1 MPCAGA
7 NAGPSQRRN
16 TNTMNI
22 DQTDCPP
29 ATEIDPGFVARLRER
44 AEAGDPK
51 AMFDLG
57 CLHDLPAKIGVELDL
72 DLALQWYTRSAEAG
86 FAWAQ
91 FALGNMHE
99 LAQGTPRNDLGARR
113 WYEAAARQGIAE
125 AQMHLA
131 RMLQS
136 GRGGPAATAEAADWY
151 QRAAH
156 QGHERAAT
164 NLALMHLQGE
174 ITPADLDEARRLL
187 EFAADKLD
195 GLAHLALADMH
206 LRGVGTPRHGGLALA
221 HYCVAALL
229 LPAGPDAERAI
240 ASREG
245 LLARQPALRES
256 YQDSARQFI
265 DARTPS
271 GSPGALPRRGGAG
284 SDRGASNPQDR
295 INEQES
301 DS

>member
-1 MPCAGA
+1 MKP
-7 NAGPSQRRN
+7 
-16 TNTMNI
+16 MNS
-22 DQTDCPP
+22 DHTDSV
-29 ATEIDPGFVARLRER
+29 TEPGIDPGFVARLRER

-57 CLHDLPAKIGVELDL
+57 CLHDLPPKLGVECDL
-72 DLALQWYTRSAEAG
+72 ALALQWYTRGAEAG

-91 FALGNMHE
+91 FALGNMYE
-99 LAQGTPRNDLGARR
+99 LAQATPRNDLGARR

-131 RMLQS
+131 RMLQT
-136 GRGGPAATAEAADWY
+136 GRGGPSAAAEAADWY
-151 QRAAH
+151 QKAAH

-206 LRGVGTPRHGGLALA
+206 LGGMGTPRHGGLALA

-229 LPAGPDAERAI
+229 LPPGPDAERAV

-256 YQDSARQFI
+256 YEDNARQFI
-265 DARTPS
+265 DARTPAASAS
-271 GSPGALPRRGGAG
+271 GMPHRGGATPDHRAMTG
-284 SDRGASNPQDR
+284 QDS

>member
-1 MPCAGA
+1 M
-7 NAGPSQRRN
+7 
-16 TNTMNI
+16 NTMNI

-91 FALGNMHE
+91 FALGNMYE

-125 AQMHLA
+125 AQMHFG
-131 RMLQS
+131 RMLQT
-136 GRGGPAATAEAADWY
+136 GRGGPPAAAEAADWY
-151 QRAAH
+151 QKAAH

-206 LRGVGTPRHGGLALA
+206 LRGMGTARHGGLALV

-229 LPAGPDAERAI
+229 LPPGPDADRAG

-256 YQDSARQFI
+256 YQDNARQFVEARAPAASRGRLPPGP
-265 DARTPS
+265 DA
-271 GSPGALPRRGGAG
+271 A
-284 SDRGASNPQDR
+284 SDRAASTRQDS
-295 INEQES
+295 ISEQES
-301 DS
+301 HS

>member
-1 MPCAGA
+1 MKA
-7 NAGPSQRRN
+7 
-16 TNTMNI
+16 MNS
-22 DQTDCPP
+22 DHTDSVPEP
-29 ATEIDPGFVARLRER
+29 GIDPAFVARLRER

-57 CLHDLPAKIGVELDL
+57 CLHDLPPKIGAELDL
-72 DLALQWYTRSAEAG
+72 ELALQWYTRSAELG

-91 FALGNMHE
+91 FALGNMYE
-99 LAQGTPRNDLGARR
+99 LAQATPRNDLGARR

-131 RMLQS
+131 RMLQT
-136 GRGGPAATAEAADWY
+136 GRGGPPAMAEAADWY
-151 QRAAH
+151 RKAAH

-174 ITPADLDEARRLL
+174 ITPSDLDEARRLL

-206 LRGVGTPRHGGLALA
+206 LGGVGTPRHGGLALA

-229 LPAGPDAERAI
+229 LPPGQDAQRAL

-245 LLARQPALRES
+245 LLARQPGLREP
-256 YQDSARQFI
+256 YQDNARQFI
-265 DARTPS
+265 DARTPATAS
-271 GSPGALPRRGGAG
+271 VGLTSRGGAVPAQQIPT
-284 SDRGASNPQDR
+284 RQDS
-295 INEQES
+295 IDEQENES
-301 DS
+301 

>member
-1 MPCAGA
+1 MM
-7 NAGPSQRRN
+7 NM
-16 TNTMNI
+16 TNI
-22 DQTDCPP
+22 DHTDSPP
-29 ATEIDPGFVARLRER
+29 TPAIDPGFVVRLRER

-72 DLALQWYTRSAEAG
+72 DLALHWYTRSAEAG

-91 FALGNMHE
+91 FALGNMCE

-125 AQMHLA
+125 AQMHLG
-131 RMLQS
+131 RMLQT
-136 GRGGPAATAEAADWY
+136 GRGGPAASAEAADWY

-206 LRGVGTPRHGGLALA
+206 LQGVGTPRHGGLALA

-256 YQDSARQFI
+256 YHDSARQFI

-271 GSPGALPRRGGAG
+271 ASPGAVPRRASIG
-284 SDRGASNPQDR
+284 SDRWPSRPHDTT
-295 INEQES
+295 NEQES
-301 DS
+301 ES